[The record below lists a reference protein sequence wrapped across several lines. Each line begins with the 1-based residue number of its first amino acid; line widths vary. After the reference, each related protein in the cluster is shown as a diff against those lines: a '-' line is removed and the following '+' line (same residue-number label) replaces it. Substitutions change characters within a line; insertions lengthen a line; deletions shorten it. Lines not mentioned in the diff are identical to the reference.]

1 MSQNLTTPF
10 IRDDA
15 PFSSDQRS
23 WLAGFVA
30 AIQTRLLASDDVKA
44 EGGRVNILFGSQTGN
59 AEELAHS
66 AAEVARGQRLT
77 PVVQGLDEVT
87 LEEFALMKHVIIT
100 TSTYGEGEMPDN
112 AQLFWDGLT
121 ASTMP
126 RLEEMQFA
134 VLAIGDTGYDG
145 FCQAGKFF
153 DMRLEQL
160 GAKRL
165 ADRLDCD
172 VDFEGAASEWI
183 GRTLPMVQPEPGSGG
198 GGAAPAGPAPKPAL
212 PGSSRKNPFAS
223 RLLTNRLLSGG
234 DSGKDIR
241 HFEFDLT
248 DSGLQY
254 EAGDAL
260 GVIPVNEPELVQLLL
275 DRIGAKAETPVT
287 GQALPLGDL
296 LLRQYEICTPS
307 KDLLLTIG
315 KNTANEEMQY
325 VLRHD
330 DKETLDAWLWG
341 KDVLDLL
348 MLDPQRSIGVEEFL
362 QWLRPLQHR
371 AYSISSSGRK
381 HADQVHLTVAAVRYT
396 KTGRARGG
404 VCSTYMADRIAQ
416 DDRPQIFFSPNKS
429 FRTPANPEVPM
440 IMVGPGTGIA
450 PFRAF
455 LQEREVGGAKGR
467 NWLFFGDQHRSSD
480 FVYEDELSAWLRGGT
495 LSRLDLA
502 FSRDQQEK
510 IYVQTRMRENAKDL
524 YAWLEEGAHFYI
536 CGDASRMARDVDD
549 ALHEIV
555 AAQAGI
561 TSDRAI
567 EYVNA
572 LKKDRRYVR
581 DVY

>member
-87 LEEFALMKHVIIT
+87 LEEFALMKHVIIA